1 VGGTRIVGVAD
12 GVADGIMVQ
21 VIVMVECVAMAD
33 GIVMVHGI
41 VMDGIA
47 MADGIVM
54 VHVIDI
60 GVAEDRCMVQLDD
73 MLGALA
79 WSGLALAGAARAVR
93 EIAAAVRAAAAMRR
107 ERMVLSS
114 AGRGLGGRVRGIR
127 HTEMKAS
134 C

>member
-1 VGGTRIVGVAD
+1 MAD
-12 GVADGIMVQ
+12 DIADGIMVH
-21 VIVMVECVAMAD
+21 VIVMVERVAMAD
-33 GIVMVHGI
+33 GIVTVHGI
-41 VMDGIA
+41 VMDGIV
-47 MADGIVM
+47 MADGIGM

-60 GVAEDRCMVQLDD
+60 VVAEDRCMVQLGDT
-73 MLGALA
+73 LGVPVGP
-79 WSGLALAGAARAVR
+79 GLALAGAARAVR